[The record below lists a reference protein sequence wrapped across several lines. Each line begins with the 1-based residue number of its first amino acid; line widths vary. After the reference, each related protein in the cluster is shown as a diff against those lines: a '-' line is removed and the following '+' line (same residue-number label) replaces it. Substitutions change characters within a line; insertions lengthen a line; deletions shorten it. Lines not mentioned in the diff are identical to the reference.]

1 MNKTGKNAV
10 SNIIAKLWTMIATY
24 LFVPFYIN
32 ILGEESYG
40 IVSFFATLQM
50 AINILG
56 LGLANTL
63 RREFAVNTGDKE
75 KDNYRK
81 KKLLNCIELIYI
93 IISILVSVICI
104 VCSTPIANNW
114 LNIGKLE
121 FRYVANAVALMGIS
135 IAIQMVASLYSGCL
149 FGLDLQ
155 VQANVFQIIWSIA
168 KYCGSLMVIEVV
180 ADLRLFYLWHIITD
194 LIYLFILRIYLAH
207 KISIKERYTWSFH
220 DFIYVK
226 GILKYTI
233 GILIISIV
241 ALVNKELDKIIISGM
256 LSLTELGGYNYS
268 DMLSIAAPFVV
279 FAIGMI
285 EFQEIPYAYALANG
299 NTKINVLIG
308 IIYLPIVCVFT
319 WIGIKNWGLLGAGL
333 VYFLVMSTQTV
344 IYEYL
349 VYKKYL
355 RYGPIKLIFKD
366 TIIPIAFS
374 LVLAF
379 FSKRLIYTISGS
391 TIIIVML
398 AVLFGGLSLVIELLV
413 LDMDLFKILIKKR
426 RKS

>member
-1 MNKTGKNAV
+1 MGNKHVAEYRFLRVNKLV
-10 SNIIAKLWTMIATY
+10 NITTSCMMCFLA
-24 LFVPFYIN
+24 
-32 ILGEESYG
+32 
-40 IVSFFATLQM
+40 SF
-50 AINILG
+50 
-56 LGLANTL
+56 
-63 RREFAVNTGDKE
+63 
-75 KDNYRK
+75 
-81 KKLLNCIELIYI
+81 
-93 IISILVSVICI
+93 SIPL
-104 VCSTPIANNW
+104 
-114 LNIGKLE
+114 LE
-121 FRYVANAVALMGIS
+121 FWTRS
-135 IAIQMVASLYSGCL
+135 
-149 FGLDLQ
+149 
-155 VQANVFQIIWSIA
+155 
-168 KYCGSLMVIEVV
+168 
-180 ADLRLFYLWHIITD
+180 
-194 LIYLFILRIYLAH
+194 
-207 KISIKERYTWSFH
+207 
-220 DFIYVK
+220 
-226 GILKYTI
+226 TI
-233 GILIISIV
+233 
-241 ALVNKELDKIIISGM
+241 
-256 LSLTELGGYNYS
+256 YS